1 MRREVRNKKSFLV
14 VALFA
19 ALLLI
24 NFLAAQFNKRFDLT
38 KDKRYSLSRPTKL
51 LLTDL
56 PEPIRI
62 DVLMKGEYPAGFR
75 RLATS
80 VEEFLQESKEYGK
93 GNFQFR
99 FIDPFAIA
107 NDSARAFINRHKE
120 QIFKDG
126 IDEKEIIERYTQNYI
141 DSISYY
147 YDIPAY
153 TLQAPGKVGDEQIKK
168 LVLPGA
174 IIYYRDTSVG
184 VNLLRGAR
192 AIGTEPEQLAALYNV
207 VEASME
213 YKFTS
218 AIQKLTTDEKP
229 VVAYALGHGE
239 EWGYKV
245 DDAVR
250 TLIKE
255 YRFDTTNIREVKII
269 PPYNALVIIKPTQ
282 RFSDADKFKID
293 QYVMNGGKVFWLVD
307 NVYAE
312 FDSLYK
318 SQGFVAF
325 DRALN
330 LEDLLFNYGARINQ
344 ALVQDMQN
352 DKLPQ
357 VSREGTQ
364 QRLVD
369 WPFFPILNGTDHPI
383 SKNLDGVR
391 ALFPSTLDTVGAS
404 GIKKIFLLQSSRNA
418 RILEAPVKID
428 FEFTQIAPD
437 IRLFNRQKIPIAV
450 LLEGRFRSLYTGRV
464 SRAVVDSLAAINA
477 SFVSTS
483 PENKM
488 IVVSDGDIAMN
499 QFSQS
504 SGPLPMGMNMFTRVT
519 YANKDFFLNCLEYLV
534 NPTDI
539 LQTRSKEYALR
550 LLDPKRVD
558 EEKSKWQLINIL
570 LPIAV
575 IILIGFIYQ
584 SFRKRRYVTSQ

>member
-1 MRREVRNKKSFLV
+1 M
-14 VALFA
+14 
-19 ALLLI
+19 
-24 NFLAAQFNKRFDLT
+24 
-38 KDKRYSLSRPTKL
+38 
-51 LLTDL
+51 
-56 PEPIRI
+56 
-62 DVLMKGEYPAGFR
+62 
-75 RLATS
+75 
-80 VEEFLQESKEYGK
+80 
-93 GNFQFR
+93 
-99 FIDPFAIA
+99 
-107 NDSARAFINRHKE
+107 
-120 QIFKDG
+120 
-126 IDEKEIIERYTQNYI
+126 
-141 DSISYY
+141 
-147 YDIPAY
+147 
-153 TLQAPGKVGDEQIKK
+153 
-168 LVLPGA
+168 
-174 IIYYRDTSVG
+174 
-184 VNLLRGAR
+184 
-192 AIGTEPEQLAALYNV
+192 GTEPEQLAALYNV

-213 YKFTS
+213 YKFAS

-239 EWGYKV
+239 ERGYNV

-250 TLIKE
+250 TLSKE
-255 YRFDTTNIREVKII
+255 YRFDTTNIREAKII
-269 PPYNALVIIKPTQ
+269 PSYNAIVIMKPTQ

-293 QYVMNGGKVFWLVD
+293 QYVMNGGKIFWLVD

-330 LEDLLFNYGARINQ
+330 LEDLLFNYGARLNQ
-344 ALVQDMQN
+344 ALLQDMQN

-404 GIKKIFLLQSSRNA
+404 GIKKTFLLQSSRNA

-437 IRLFNRQKIPIAV
+437 TRLFNNQNVPIAV
-450 LLEGRFRSLYTGRV
+450 LLEGKFRSLYTGRV
-464 SRAVVDSLAAINA
+464 SRAVVDSLAAMNA
-477 SFVSTS
+477 AFVSTS

-504 SGPLPMGMNMFTRVT
+504 NGPLPMGMNMFTKYT

-558 EEKSKWQLINIL
+558 EEKSKWQLINII

-584 SFRKRRYVTSQ
+584 SFRKRKYVTSQ

>member
-1 MRREVRNKKSFLV
+1 MKKEGKNKKIYLV
-14 VALFA
+14 IAFFA

-24 NFLAAQFNKRFDLT
+24 NFLASQFNQRFDLT
-38 KDKRYSLSRPTKL
+38 KENRYSLSRPTKL
-51 LLTDL
+51 LLADL

-75 RLATS
+75 RLASS
-80 VEEFLQESKEYGK
+80 VEQFLQESKEYGK

-107 NDSARAFINRHKE
+107 NDSAQSYLQRHRNE
-120 QIFKDG
+120 
-126 IDEKEIIERYTQNYI
+126 IDPRVSDKQIIEGFIQNFI

-168 LVLPGA
+168 SVLPGA

-192 AIGTEPEQLAALYNV
+192 AMGTEPEQLAALYNV

-213 YKFTS
+213 YKFAS
-218 AIQKLTTDEKP
+218 AIQKLTTEEKP

-239 EWGYKV
+239 EWGYNV

-250 TLIKE
+250 TLYKQ
-255 YRFDTTNIREVKII
+255 YRLDTTNIRDVKVI
-269 PPYNALVIIKPTQ
+269 PPYDALVIIKPTQ

-293 QYVMNGGKVFWLVD
+293 QYVMNGGKIFWLVD
-307 NVYAE
+307 NIYAE

-330 LEDLLFNYGARINQ
+330 LEDLLFNYGARLNQ
-344 ALVQDMQN
+344 ALLQDMQN

-404 GIKKIFLLQSSRNA
+404 GIKKTFLLQSSRNA
-418 RILEAPVKID
+418 RVLEAPVKID

-437 IRLFNRQKIPIAV
+437 IRSFNNHHVPVAV
-450 LLEGRFRSLYTGRV
+450 LLEGKFRSLYTGRV
-464 SRAVVDSLAAINA
+464 SRAVVDSLAAQNA
-477 SFVSTS
+477 IFESIS

-488 IVVSDGDIAMN
+488 IVVSDGDIALN

-504 SGPLPMGMNMFTRVT
+504 SGPLPMGVNMFTRVS
-519 YANKDFFLNCLEYLV
+519 YANKDFFLNCIEYLV
-534 NPTDI
+534 NPTEI

-558 EEKSKWQLINIL
+558 EEKLKWQLINIL
-570 LPIAV
+570 LPIAI

-584 SFRKRRYVTSQ
+584 SFRKRKYVTSQ